1 MKMRAGFRGAASV
14 AAVCIA
20 AAGLLGVG
28 AASAQQAKYPA
39 SGPKLPQWTALPDWN
54 GLWERGGDIVWN
66 DRVPFKAGEPE
77 LPPFNA
83 EYLKEYQARRAEMR
97 ADALAGRP
105 RTFKGAG
112 LYGSMPA
119 MMIMLFPMDIQIN
132 PREVVIMSANGG
144 GPPEIY

>member
-1 MKMRAGFRGAASV
+1 MKMRVGFRGAASV
-14 AAVCIA
+14 VAVCVA

-39 SGPKLPQWTALPDWN
+39 SGPKLPPWSALPDWN

-77 LPPFNA
+77 LPPFNPD
-83 EYLKEYQARRAEMR
+83 YLKEYQARRPGMS

-105 RTFKGAG
+105 RPF
-112 LYGSMPA
+112 
-119 MMIMLFPMDIQIN
+119 
-132 PREVVIMSANGG
+132 
-144 GPPEIY
+144 